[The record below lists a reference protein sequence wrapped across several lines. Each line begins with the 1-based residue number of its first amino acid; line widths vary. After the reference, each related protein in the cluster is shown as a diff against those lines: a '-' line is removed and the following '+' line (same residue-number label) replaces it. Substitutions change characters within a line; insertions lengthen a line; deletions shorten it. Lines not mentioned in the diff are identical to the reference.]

1 MALGGSCLIKICG
14 KYMTQMGSKNGAWL
28 TKVLACH
35 DMPLT
40 VSKCRLLIVDDD
52 EVNRALLHFLLQ
64 SFDCITADAINGEEA
79 LRQLNLGK
87 NIPTI
92 MLLDLNMPIMDGY
105 AVIKAIKNN
114 KENYPFTRIIVISA
128 SSYDHFIKREDP
140 SNISGY
146 IQKPIDKNKLMAL
159 LASTANEVIEQQQ
172 LKIK

>member
-1 MALGGSCLIKICG
+1 MALGGRHLIKICG
-14 KYMTQMGSKNGAWL
+14 KYMAQMLGENGRL
-28 TKVLACH
+28 TTKMLACQ
-35 DMPLT
+35 DMPLK

-64 SFDCITADAINGEEA
+64 TFDCITADAINGEEA

-105 AVIKAIKNN
+105 AVIKAVKNN
-114 KENYPFTRIIVISA
+114 KESYPFTRIIVISA
-128 SSYDHFIKREDP
+128 SSYEHFIKREDA
-140 SNISGY
+140 SSISGY
-146 IQKPIDKNKLMAL
+146 IQKPIDKNKLLAL
-159 LASTANEVIEQQQ
+159 LTSTANEVIKQQQ

>member
-14 KYMTQMGSKNGAWL
+14 KYMAQMRGKNGAWL

-92 MLLDLNMPIMDGY
+92 MLLDLNMPILDGY

>member
-1 MALGGSCLIKICG
+1 MWGKNGGS
-14 KYMTQMGSKNGAWL
+14 YS
-28 TKVLACH
+28 KVLACY
-35 DMPLT
+35 DMLLK

-79 LRQLNLGK
+79 MRQLNLGK

-92 MLLDLNMPIMDGY
+92 VLLDLNMPIMDGY
-105 AVIKAIKNN
+105 AGIKTIKNN
-114 KENYPFTRIIVISA
+114 KDAYPFSRIIVISA
-128 SSYDHFIKREDP
+128 SSYAHFIKKEDA

-159 LASTANEVIEQQQ
+159 LTSTANEVTNLHQ

>member
-1 MALGGSCLIKICG
+1 MALRGSCLIKICG
-14 KYMTQMGSKNGAWL
+14 KYMAQMKVKSGGSYS
-28 TKVLACH
+28 KVLACQ
-35 DMPLT
+35 DMLLK

-79 LRQLNLGK
+79 LKQLNLGK

-105 AVIKAIKNN
+105 EVIKAIKNN
-114 KENYPFTRIIVISA
+114 KEAYPLTRIIVISA
-128 SSYDHFIKREDP
+128 TSYQNFIKREDP
-140 SNISGY
+140 CHISGY
-146 IQKPIDKNKLMAL
+146 IQKPINKTKLLEL
-159 LASTANEVIEQQQ
+159 LADAANEVINLQQ

>member
-1 MALGGSCLIKICG
+1 
-14 KYMTQMGSKNGAWL
+14 
-28 TKVLACH
+28 
-35 DMPLT
+35 
-40 VSKCRLLIVDDD
+40 
-52 EVNRALLHFLLQ
+52 
-64 SFDCITADAINGEEA
+64 
-79 LRQLNLGK
+79 
-87 NIPTI
+87 
-92 MLLDLNMPIMDGY
+92 MPILDGY
-105 AVIKAIKNN
+105 AVINAIKNN